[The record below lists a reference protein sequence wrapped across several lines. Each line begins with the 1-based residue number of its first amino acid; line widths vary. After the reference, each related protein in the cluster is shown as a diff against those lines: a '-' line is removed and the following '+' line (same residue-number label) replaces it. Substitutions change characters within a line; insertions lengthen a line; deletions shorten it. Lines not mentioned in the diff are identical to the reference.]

1 MQNVILYVVYSA
13 EPIPGKRAATTF
25 MPRAKT
31 ASRSTSARATPYLVP
46 AVDRSLRILRLLQRR
61 QQATVTE
68 VAQALGIA
76 SSACYAIL
84 KTLQHHNVVAFDE
97 RAKTYRLGLTLLE
110 LGGTVSRDFAFV
122 EKARIHLTEFA
133 RKTRLTTF
141 AVARVSHE
149 HLMVV
154 DKEEPGGDVRIS
166 IAVGTRFRI
175 TEGLS
180 GRCFMAFLPND
191 ESDTLLKIVGVS
203 PVPGLPA
210 PTTKA
215 YREEL
220 AAARAAG
227 HVAITDSPVSGTN
240 GVAAPI
246 FDGEGRILF
255 VVTAM
260 GLSSALTSKAIEE
273 TGASLRAAADAI
285 TRTLRTYRG

>member
-1 MQNVILYVVYSA
+1 
-13 EPIPGKRAATTF
+13 

-31 ASRSTSARATPYLVP
+31 ASRSPSARATPYLVP

-68 VAQALGIA
+68 VAHALGIGP
-76 SSACYAIL
+76 SVCYAIL

-97 RAKTYRLGLTLLE
+97 RAKTYRLGLSLLE
-110 LGGTVSRDFAFV
+110 LGGTVSRDFVFV
-122 EKARIHLTEFA
+122 EKARAHLAAFA
-133 RKTRLTTF
+133 RNSRLTTF
-141 AVARVSHE
+141 VVARVSHE

-180 GRCFMAFLPND
+180 GRCFMAFLPAE
-191 ESDTLLKIVGVS
+191 ESDALLKTVGVS
-203 PVPGLPA
+203 PGPGLPA
-210 PTTKA
+210 PTVKT
-215 YREEL
+215 YRAQL
-220 AAARAAG
+220 NAARAAG
-227 HVAITDSPVSGTN
+227 HVTITDSPLSGTN

-246 FDGEGRILF
+246 FDSEGRILF

-260 GLSSALTSKAIEE
+260 GLSSALTAKAIEE
-273 TGASLRAAADAI
+273 TGADLRAATDAI
-285 TRTLRTYRG
+285 TRTLRTQRA

>member
-1 MQNVILYVVYSA
+1 MPFLQ
-13 EPIPGKRAATTF
+13 GAANRL
-25 MPRAKT
+25 MPRTKT
-31 ASRSTSARATPYLVP
+31 ASAKTPGKASPYLVP

-61 QQATVTE
+61 HEATVTE
-68 VAQALGIA
+68 VAQALAIGP
-76 SSACYAIL
+76 SVCYAIL
-84 KTLQHHNVVAFDE
+84 KTLQHHDIVAFDE
-97 RAKTYRLGLTLLE
+97 RAKTYRLGLSLLE

-122 EKARIHLTEFA
+122 EKARVHLTEFA

-141 AVARVSHE
+141 VVARVSHE

-191 ESDTLLKIVGVS
+191 ESDALLKSVGVS
-203 PVPGLPA
+203 AVPGLPA
-210 PTTKA
+210 PTMKT

-220 AAARAAG
+220 GAARAAG

-260 GLSSALTSKAIEE
+260 GLSSALTAKAIAE
-273 TGASLRAAADAI
+273 TGAGLRAAADAI
-285 TRTLRTYRG
+285 TRTLRTHRG

>member
-1 MQNVILYVVYSA
+1 
-13 EPIPGKRAATTF
+13 

-31 ASRSTSARATPYLVP
+31 ATAAKPAKARPYTVP
-46 AVDRSLRILRLLQRR
+46 AVDRSLRILRLLQRQ

-68 VAQALGIA
+68 VAQALGIGA
-76 SSACYAIL
+76 SPCYAIL
-84 KTLQHHNVVAFDE
+84 KTLQHHNFVAFDE
-97 RAKTYRLGLTLLE
+97 RAKTYRLGLSLLE

-122 EKARIHLTEFA
+122 ERARIHLVEFA

-141 AVARVSHE
+141 VVARVSHE

-180 GRCFMAFLPND
+180 GRCFMAFLPTD
-191 ESDTLLKIVGVS
+191 ESDALLKSVGVS

-210 PTTKA
+210 PTMKA
-215 YREEL
+215 YREQL
-220 AAARAAG
+220 GAARTAG
-227 HVAITDSPVSGTN
+227 HVTITDSPVIGTN

-246 FDGEGRILF
+246 FDSEGRILF
-255 VVTAM
+255 AVTAM
-260 GLSSALTSKAIEE
+260 GLSSALSAKAIAE
-273 TGASLRAAADAI
+273 TAAGLRAAADAI
-285 TRTLRTYRG
+285 TQTLRTHRA